1 MSKPQSMV
9 RENSKV
15 SKEGTIRRDDEPKT
29 TWSVIDSPDFME
41 GWYLLEDGY
50 IIFVQISTE
59 NGPETD
65 RRYMTL
71 EEYEEFY
78 SDGWIGYLDYT
89 SVYPDMGGD
98 GGLIPYGTDWTIEDV
113 VMDGFGCGVSRYIC
127 MDDPW
132 ELRNAVDSGDY
143 GYAEELI
150 SRIPGLRST
159 FSNMIPES
167 GKK

>member
-1 MSKPQSMV
+1 MLLLL
-9 RENSKV
+9 KV
-15 SKEGTIRRDDEPKT
+15 CIFRGPSLQGAPLTRIKKTI
-29 TWSVIDSPDFME
+29 
-41 GWYLLEDGY
+41 
-50 IIFVQISTE
+50 
-59 NGPETD
+59 
-65 RRYMTL
+65 
-71 EEYEEFY
+71 Y

-98 GGLIPYGTDWTIEDV
+98 GGLIPYRTDWTIEDV
-113 VMDGFGCGVSRYIC
+113 VMDGFGCGVSRYIR

-159 FSNMIPES
+159 FSNMTSQSE
-167 GKK
+167 KE

>member
-1 MSKPQSMV
+1 MV

-29 TWSVIDSPDFME
+29 TWSVIDSPDFIE
-41 GWYLLEDGY
+41 GWYLLEDGC

-65 RRYMTL
+65 HKYMTP

-89 SVYPDMGGD
+89 SVYPDMDGD
-98 GGLIPYGTDWTIEDV
+98 GGLIPYKTDWTIEDV
-113 VMDGFGCGVSRYIC
+113 VMDGFGCGVSRYIR

-150 SRIPGLRST
+150 SRIPGLRAT
-159 FSNMIPES
+159 LSNMIPES